1 MTFARKRP
9 DSDERERAAWA
20 SNRVRD
26 VSRVAGVD
34 VRHLGLAGAGV
45 RAGKAH
51 AARPSTAA
59 CAYERRRERG
69 SVATVPE
76 VLV

>member
-1 MTFARKRP
+1 VTFSRKRP
-9 DSDERERAAWA
+9 DSDERAAAWA